1 MMGFME
7 AVPLKPVVVE
17 TARIEN
23 LLLKN
28 EGYRD
33 ALIDLTRVYRDDA
46 NIHFLVAFYSFRS
59 KNLEQYAGHAEM
71 EFTLSPEIAE
81 YRLFAGITAYYK
93 RSLSNPFAL
102 SQKGVD
108 QIQQEKIDVTRR
120 VKNDRCWW

>member
-28 EGYRD
+28 EE
-33 ALIDLTRVYRDDA
+33 YRDDA
-46 NIHFLVAFYSFRS
+46 NLHFLAAFYSFRS

-81 YRLFAGITAYYK
+81 YRLFAGITTYYK